1 MSNVNL
7 SETAPTQFQDIGGV
21 SLAYRHFGKE
31 GAPPVV
37 CFQHFTG
44 TMNNFDP
51 IHTNRLA
58 QDRPVILVDYRGVG
72 RSGGEMPDSIP
83 ATAADIIAFVKAFG
97 LKKIDL
103 FGFSIGGMVAQ
114 QVVLD
119 APELVRR
126 ILLVGTG
133 PSGGEGMQEFTREVM
148 EIVNRPNSTE
158 QERTLDLFFSK
169 SPTSHAAGKA
179 WLKRIAARK
188 LDREPE
194 AKPQVGEAQLVA
206 LAKWGAIPATDRYG
220 DLKKIK
226 QRTLVVNGKDDIMV
240 PTINSYILQQHLP
253 DARLILYPDSG
264 HGSHFQFSDEFA
276 EEAARFFAAPSI
288 DGGADATRKER
299 HRPRTFDEQSG
310 ADVAVLAAGCRPSLR
325 PRIAGSPRA
334 ETIQARCARLGH
346 KTQPSRGAAAGR
358 SSEWLPRTDY
368 CERGRRETRLHG
380 RSRWQSCPP
389 GAAGT

>member
-21 SLAYRHFGKE
+21 SLGYRHFGKE

-72 RSGGEMPDSIP
+72 RSGGEMPDSMP
-83 ATAADIIAFVKAFG
+83 AIAADIIAFVKALG
-97 LKKIDL
+97 LKEIDL

-126 ILLVGTG
+126 ILLAGTG

-169 SPTSHAAGKA
+169 SPTSYAAGKA
-179 WLKRIAARK
+179 WLQRIAARK

-194 AKPQVGEAQLVA
+194 AKPQVGAAQLVA

-220 DLKKIK
+220 NLKKIK

-240 PTINSYILQQHLP
+240 PTINSYVLQQHLP

-264 HGSHFQFSDEFA
+264 HGSHFQFSEQFA
-276 EEAARFFAAPSI
+276 EEAARFFAA
-288 DGGADATRKER
+288 A
-299 HRPRTFDEQSG
+299 
-310 ADVAVLAAGCRPSLR
+310 
-325 PRIAGSPRA
+325 
-334 ETIQARCARLGH
+334 
-346 KTQPSRGAAAGR
+346 
-358 SSEWLPRTDY
+358 
-368 CERGRRETRLHG
+368 
-380 RSRWQSCPP
+380 
-389 GAAGT
+389 

>member
-7 SETAPTQFQDIGGV
+7 TETAPTQFQDIGGV

-31 GAPPVV
+31 GAPPVA

-72 RSGGEMPDSIP
+72 RSGGKMPDSMP
-83 ATAADIIAFVKAFG
+83 ATAADIIAFVKALG
-97 LKKIDL
+97 LKQIDL

-114 QVVLD
+114 QVALD

-126 ILLVGTG
+126 ILLAGTG
-133 PSGGEGMQEFTREVM
+133 PSAGEGMQTFSPEVL
-148 EIVNRPNSTE
+148 EIVNRPNTTQQKQSME
-158 QERTLDLFFSK
+158 LFFSK
-169 SPTSHAAGKA
+169 SPASQAAGEA

-188 LDREPE
+188 LDREPD
-194 AKPQVGEAQLVA
+194 AKPQVAEAQLVA

-220 DLKKIK
+220 DLKRIK
-226 QRTLVVNGKDDIMV
+226 QRTLVVNGKNDIMV

-264 HGSHFQFSDEFA
+264 HGSHFQFSEEFA
-276 EEAARFFAAPSI
+276 EQAARFFVAA
-288 DGGADATRKER
+288 
-299 HRPRTFDEQSG
+299 
-310 ADVAVLAAGCRPSLR
+310 
-325 PRIAGSPRA
+325 
-334 ETIQARCARLGH
+334 
-346 KTQPSRGAAAGR
+346 
-358 SSEWLPRTDY
+358 
-368 CERGRRETRLHG
+368 
-380 RSRWQSCPP
+380 
-389 GAAGT
+389 

>member
-21 SLAYRHFGKE
+21 SLAYRRFGKE
-31 GAPPVV
+31 GALPVA

-72 RSGGEMPDSIP
+72 RSGGEMPDSMP
-83 ATAADIIAFVKAFG
+83 AIAADIIAFVKALG
-97 LKKIDL
+97 LEEIDL

-126 ILLVGTG
+126 ILLAGTG
-133 PSGGEGMQEFTREVM
+133 PSGGKGMQEFTPEVQ
-148 EIVNRPNSTE
+148 EIVNRPNSSP

-169 SPTSHAAGKA
+169 SPKSYAAGKA
-179 WLKRIAARK
+179 WHKRIAARK
-188 LDREPE
+188 LDREPD
-194 AKPQVGEAQLVA
+194 AKPQVAEAQLVA

-264 HGSHFQFSDEFA
+264 HGSHFQFYEEFA
-276 EEAARFFAAPSI
+276 EEAARFF
-288 DGGADATRKER
+288 
-299 HRPRTFDEQSG
+299 
-310 ADVAVLAAGCRPSLR
+310 
-325 PRIAGSPRA
+325 
-334 ETIQARCARLGH
+334 
-346 KTQPSRGAAAGR
+346 GAA
-358 SSEWLPRTDY
+358 
-368 CERGRRETRLHG
+368 
-380 RSRWQSCPP
+380 
-389 GAAGT
+389 

>member
-21 SLAYRHFGKE
+21 SLAYRHFGKK
-31 GAPPVV
+31 GAPPVL

-72 RSGGEMPDSIP
+72 RSGGKMPDSMP
-83 ATAADIIAFVKAFG
+83 ATAADIIAFVKALG
-97 LKKIDL
+97 LTEIDL

-114 QVVLD
+114 QVALD

-133 PSGGEGMQEFTREVM
+133 PTAGEGMQVFSPEVLD
-148 EIVNRPNSTE
+148 IVSRPNSTL
-158 QERTLDLFFSK
+158 QERCQDLFFSK
-169 SPTSHAAGKA
+169 SPTSYAAGRA
-179 WLKRIAARK
+179 WLERIAARK

-194 AKPQVGEAQLVA
+194 SKPHVAEAQLAA

-220 DLKKIK
+220 DLRKIK
-226 QRTLVVNGKDDIMV
+226 QRTLVVNGKNDIMV

-253 DARLILYPDSG
+253 DARLIVYPDSG
-264 HGSHFQFSDEFA
+264 HGSHFQFPEEFA
-276 EEAARFFAAPSI
+276 EEAARFFAA
-288 DGGADATRKER
+288 A
-299 HRPRTFDEQSG
+299 
-310 ADVAVLAAGCRPSLR
+310 
-325 PRIAGSPRA
+325 
-334 ETIQARCARLGH
+334 
-346 KTQPSRGAAAGR
+346 
-358 SSEWLPRTDY
+358 
-368 CERGRRETRLHG
+368 
-380 RSRWQSCPP
+380 
-389 GAAGT
+389 